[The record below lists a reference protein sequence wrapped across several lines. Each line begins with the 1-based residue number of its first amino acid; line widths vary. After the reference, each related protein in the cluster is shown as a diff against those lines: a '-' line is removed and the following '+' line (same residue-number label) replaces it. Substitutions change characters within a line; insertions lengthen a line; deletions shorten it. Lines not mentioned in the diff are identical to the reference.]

1 MDWTACIRQAIA
13 YMEEH
18 MKEDIS
24 MTALSREIGVSS
36 YYFQKGFSMLCGMTV
51 GEYLRCRRL
60 SLAGRDLV
68 LSESKIIDIALDYG
82 YDSPDSFTKAFS
94 RFHGITPLAARREG
108 GPLRTFAPLQIKI
121 SLEGGSQMDYKIVKK
136 APFTVKCVAKRFA
149 CQNAL
154 TEVPLFWQ
162 EHHQNGGGKIRG
174 MYGINIDEAMGGDT
188 FEYLIA
194 DDYNPAEELPVGCE
208 TRTIPALTW
217 AVFPCHGPMPESIQ
231 AVEKQIFAQWLPNNG
246 YQFSAGYNIERY
258 DDPRQYE
265 KGTRDE
271 KYYCEAWI
279 PVKESE

>member
-18 MKEDIS
+18 MKEGIS

-162 EHHQNGGGKIRG
+162 EHHQNGGGKISG

-188 FEYLIA
+188 FEHLIA
-194 DDYNPAEELPVGCE
+194 DDYNPAEELPAGCE
-208 TRTIPALTW
+208 TRTIPALNW

-271 KYYCEAWI
+271 KYYCEVWI

>member
-194 DDYNPAEELPVGCE
+194 DDYNPAEELPAGCE
-208 TRTIPALTW
+208 TRTIPALNW

-271 KYYCEAWI
+271 KYYCEVWI

>member
-1 MDWTACIRQAIA
+1 
-13 YMEEH
+13 
-18 MKEDIS
+18 
-24 MTALSREIGVSS
+24 
-36 YYFQKGFSMLCGMTV
+36 
-51 GEYLRCRRL
+51 
-60 SLAGRDLV
+60 
-68 LSESKIIDIALDYG
+68 
-82 YDSPDSFTKAFS
+82 
-94 RFHGITPLAARREG
+94 
-108 GPLRTFAPLQIKI
+108 
-121 SLEGGSQMDYKIVKK
+121 MDYKIVKK

-162 EHHQNGGGKIRG
+162 EHHQNGGGKISG

-194 DDYNPAEELPVGCE
+194 DDYNPAEELPAGCE
-208 TRTIPALTW
+208 TRTIPALNW

-271 KYYCEAWI
+271 KYYCEVWI

>member
-94 RFHGITPLAARREG
+94 R
-108 GPLRTFAPLQIKI
+108 
-121 SLEGGSQMDYKIVKK
+121 
-136 APFTVKCVAKRFA
+136 
-149 CQNAL
+149 
-154 TEVPLFWQ
+154 
-162 EHHQNGGGKIRG
+162 
-174 MYGINIDEAMGGDT
+174 
-188 FEYLIA
+188 
-194 DDYNPAEELPVGCE
+194 
-208 TRTIPALTW
+208 TIPALNW

-271 KYYCEAWI
+271 KYYCEVWS

>member
-108 GPLRTFAPLQIKI
+108 GPLRTFASQQIKI

-162 EHHQNGGGKIRG
+162 EHHQNGGGKISG
-174 MYGINIDEAMGGDT
+174 MYGINIDEVMGGDT

-194 DDYNPAEELPVGCE
+194 DDYNPAEELPAGCE
-208 TRTIPALTW
+208 TRTIPALNW

-271 KYYCEAWI
+271 KYYCEVWI